1 MLRTVRKI
9 IGGDNDVKS
18 VVQKYNKDLSS
29 ITNKIHDYEA
39 SLKGVDT
46 KRKRVS
52 SAVTYYYLTILT
64 VVVAY
69 VYVKSSTAAAVLSV
83 IIGLLVLIG
92 IRLVIKRVYQM
103 LSNKYESRIAALRS
117 LHQEKMEELKQKT
130 NFYYTNSLIQRFSS
144 GESGSDD
151 LVLLIDDEVKS
162 KQEQLEK
169 LKAEL
174 DRLREDEQLKSQSE
188 DVEAREKWFDKALGL
203 LAGGDDVKNLQSSIS
218 LIVCPQC
225 KESRGCY
232 SAVGVPFTYICT
244 NCGYKQDNSTNNSK
258 EPQET
263 DSLTTTE
270 TSTN

>member
-1 MLRTVRKI
+1 
-9 IGGDNDVKS
+9 
-18 VVQKYNKDLSS
+18 
-29 ITNKIHDYEA
+29 
-39 SLKGVDT
+39 
-46 KRKRVS
+46 
-52 SAVTYYYLTILT
+52 
-64 VVVAY
+64 
-69 VYVKSSTAAAVLSV
+69 
-83 IIGLLVLIG
+83 
-92 IRLVIKRVYQM
+92 M

-151 LVLLIDDEVKS
+151 LMLLIDDEVKS

-244 NCGYKQDNSTNNSK
+244 NCGYKQDNSANNSK

-270 TSTN
+270 TSTNWSKSVTFGNY